1 MIRFKEKLK
10 KKRNSGRM
18 KKSGTN
24 RKSKEEEIPKHNRIS
39 KFFIKNWRYFS
50 RDVDVENNLTGKDQK
65 Q

>member
-1 MIRFKEKLK
+1 
-10 KKRNSGRM
+10 M